1 MLAYRD
7 FAAAKSGTMHIRSF
21 PRSLVRHV
29 GCDRTPQLPYY
40 LVQTVAHRRVT
51 HTHARGHLLERAA
64 AHDEIGNKPLLLLC
78 QTHQRRQHVVS
89 HDLRIA
95 RMAIHRPYAQH
106 AAARRTSLWQSLF
119 LRIHIFAHTPYISK
133 ASTPHTPRAAT
144 LKLRSTIEIYCTRRA
159 IHPILRLPARQS
171 SRPYRPEPL
180 PRRSP
185 RWCNTHLEAP
195 SRNVGK
201 GGSTHRNDAR

>member
-1 MLAYRD
+1 
-7 FAAAKSGTMHIRSF
+7 MHIRSS

-64 AHDEIGNKPLLLLC
+64 AHDEIGNEPLLLLR

-119 LRIHIFAHTPYISK
+119 LHTHIDYIFSPPHSRQPRITARTDIAAHGRR
-133 ASTPHTPRAAT
+133 ARPHTPAGGRAVANG
-144 LKLRSTIEIYCTRRA
+144 RSMTHADTKNRTTCKPCSAMPPCAKQPQFRFTKIAIILNIYNKYVNK
-159 IHPILRLPARQS
+159 INIYMNNIQ
-171 SRPYRPEPL
+171 
-180 PRRSP
+180 
-185 RWCNTHLEAP
+185 
-195 SRNVGK
+195 
-201 GGSTHRNDAR
+201 